1 MVDGCL
7 DIYRGYFGPAN
18 KFGDYELTHCG
29 KPDLDKPGQHYD
41 IHLISLETVSWV
53 STKTSTRNTCG
64 RSANQPKL
72 VPP

>member
-18 KFGDYELTHCG
+18 KFGDYEVTHCG

-41 IHLISLETVSWV
+41 IHLISVEWASRLWWAAWPIIENSFM
-53 STKTSTRNTCG
+53 G
-64 RSANQPKL
+64 FNQDIN
-72 VPP
+72 